1 MIAIPAEIR
10 EAMVMHAVDQLP
22 YEACG
27 LLAGTDGSVA
37 RFYPT
42 RNADHSRFTY
52 RLDPTEQLRVFNDIE
67 GQGLDL
73 VGIFHSHTHTEA
85 YPSPT
90 DRAQAFYPEAHYVL
104 LSLQDRDDP
113 KIRAFTIR
121 DGLIEEQEMRFE

>member
-1 MIAIPAEIR
+1 VIAIPAQIR
-10 EAMVMHAVDQLP
+10 DEMVLHALEQLP

-27 LLAGTDGSVA
+27 LLAGTDGSVS

-42 RNADHSRFTY
+42 RNADRSRFTF
-52 RLDPTEQLRVFNDIE
+52 RLDPKEQLRVFTDIE
-67 GQGLDL
+67 NEGLDL

-104 LSLQDRDDP
+104 VSLQDRDDP
-113 KIRAFTIR
+113 RMRAFTIR
-121 DGLIEEQEMRFE
+121 EGLIEEQEVRFE